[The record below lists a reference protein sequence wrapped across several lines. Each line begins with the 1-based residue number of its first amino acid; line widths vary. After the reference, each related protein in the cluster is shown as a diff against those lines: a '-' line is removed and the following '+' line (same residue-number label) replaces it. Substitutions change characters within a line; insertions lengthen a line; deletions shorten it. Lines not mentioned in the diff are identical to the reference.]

1 MRPKCTRRY
10 LISSIAAGIFV
21 RSVAPVA
28 NAKAQSAPR
37 VRVRTLPIEEGA
49 QAFYAQEQG
58 FFSQVEVDL
67 GTLPGGGPAVVAA
80 VASGEIELGFGN
92 LFACVEA
99 FSRGAPVRVLAAGQ
113 LFRVEDSK
121 SFALVVRAD
130 SPYQVAKDLNGKKI
144 GAQARAAIVGVGAR
158 AWIDRNGG
166 DSSTIQQVEV
176 PFGTVEKALET
187 GRADAVSTTFSDLA
201 AVKNIRVLGYTTDA
215 LGPPFIGS
223 AWYAHTAWISANRD
237 VARRC
242 RQALQEAAQWA
253 NAHQNDSGPILTKY
267 LRLTPEQVSS
277 LKGHRPIYSERLD
290 PSLMQPIISA
300 AARYGIIPTVF
311 PAGDMVADLG

>member
-1 MRPKCTRRY
+1 MGQKCTRRH
-10 LISSIAAGIFV
+10 LVGSLAAAGLFAQ
-21 RSVAPVA
+21 SVAVA
-28 NAKAQSAPR
+28 NAQSAPR

-99 FSRGAPVRVLAAGQ
+99 FARGAPVRVLAAGQ

-144 GAQARAAIVGVGAR
+144 GAQARAAIVGVWR
-158 AWIDRNGG
+158 
-166 DSSTIQQVEV
+166 
-176 PFGTVEKALET
+176 K
-187 GRADAVSTTFSDLA
+187 
-201 AVKNIRVLGYTTDA
+201 
-215 LGPPFIGS
+215 
-223 AWYAHTAWISANRD
+223 
-237 VARRC
+237 
-242 RQALQEAAQWA
+242 
-253 NAHQNDSGPILTKY
+253 
-267 LRLTPEQVSS
+267 S
-277 LKGHRPIYSERLD
+277 LD
-290 PSLMQPIISA
+290 
-300 AARYGIIPTVF
+300 
-311 PAGDMVADLG
+311 